1 MISKR
6 EIESKLLYDEL
17 DNIIQRSSFLIEEF
31 QKLSV
36 KIDKP
41 LYLLVNLFQKKSKK
55 SNCYSFKSLTEKLK
69 QVSFLFY
76 NFYNVNISKV
86 PNKTKNYLEIYG
98 EYLDSVLEAMELRT
112 DFEKKY
118 RELSINKSTM
128 RDLQNIKILTKKISL
143 ALHKCEEN
151 SILVNEVVKEMH
163 N

>member
-1 MISKR
+1 M
-6 EIESKLLYDEL
+6 
-17 DNIIQRSSFLIEEF
+17 
-31 QKLSV
+31 

-41 LYLLVNLFQKKSKK
+41 LYLLVNFFQKKSKK

-76 NFYNVNISKV
+76 NFCNVNISKV

-118 RELSINKSTM
+118 RELSINKSTI

-143 ALHKCEEN
+143 ALNKCEEN

-163 N
+163 NQSQS